1 MKEAQFWQSISSCF
15 CVWKLKQVIFPP
27 PAQEVVINDEKKR
40 KLEWQESIRKGSK
53 DNGGWTVEPHFFE
66 VEVVEVA
73 TQFRWNSFNVPNRK
87 FATWKADRILTLAFN
102 LSSKISSRCLIN
114 YIQQPFGHPEFC
126 IANLVPLDL
135 WSFWIKDSPRSRSF
149 QQWETPVVFMPWSP
163 CWYTE
168 WFGESRAD
176 ITKIH

>member
-1 MKEAQFWQSISSCF
+1 MRKKGNSSGRSQSERD
-15 CVWKLKQVIFPP
+15 QRTT
-27 PAQEVVINDEKKR
+27 VVELLNRGRIN
-40 KLEWQESIRKGSK
+40 EWQ
-53 DNGGWTVEPHFFE
+53 HFFE

-149 QQWETPVVFMPWSP
+149 QQWETPEVFMPWSP